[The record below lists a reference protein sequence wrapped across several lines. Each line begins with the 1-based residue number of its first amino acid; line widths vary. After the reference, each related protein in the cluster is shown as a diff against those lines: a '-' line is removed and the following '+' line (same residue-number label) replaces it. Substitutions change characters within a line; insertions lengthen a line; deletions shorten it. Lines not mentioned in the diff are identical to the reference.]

1 MVLSWVCGWRSFVS
15 VFSGDVVD
23 SGGWCMA
30 ATPVDMK
37 ALKDFLVIFFSVEGL
52 RVVWK
57 GQFPSLYLLRMCSY
71 VYASLYG
78 LLTW

>member
-1 MVLSWVCGWRSFVS
+1 
-15 VFSGDVVD
+15 
-23 SGGWCMA
+23 MA

-37 ALKDFLVIFFSVEGL
+37 ALKDFLVIFFSAKGL

-57 GQFPSLYLLRMCSY
+57 GQFPSLYPLRMCSY
-71 VYASLYG
+71 VYASMYG

>member
-23 SGGWCMA
+23 GGGWCIA

-37 ALKDFLVIFFSVEGL
+37 ALKDFLVIFFSVEV

-57 GQFPSLYLLRMCSY
+57 GQFPSRYPLHMCSY